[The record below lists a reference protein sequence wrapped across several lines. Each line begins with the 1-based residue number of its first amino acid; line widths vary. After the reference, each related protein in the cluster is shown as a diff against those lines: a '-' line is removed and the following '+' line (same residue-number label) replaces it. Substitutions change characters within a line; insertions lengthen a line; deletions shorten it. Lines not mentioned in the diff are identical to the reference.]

1 MISSWW
7 PFSIIKIEV
16 FMITDLVYELVQIP
30 GPSGFESRVAD
41 RLQQLLKDHVDE
53 IFIDKIGNLI
63 ARKKG
68 TEGKHSLALVAHT
81 DQVSMVVQKV
91 DEFVW
96 FDKLGWIDFGNLP
109 GTPVLILGADRDIP
123 GVIGATSTVGRRELG
138 ALWIDVGDRQ
148 ESVSVGDPIV
158 YDTPPR
164 WLDDKKTILAS
175 QSIDDRVGC
184 AVLVELAQKLT
195 KPPRHDIYFVGAVQE
210 EIGSL
215 GVRHFLRQVTP
226 DWFIALDTGFAQD
239 AVPDI
244 QRIVPMRTGLGV
256 RRLSFT
262 QPTVPCPATYNFA
275 SPRVNQLLIDAAKKL
290 NIPFHVDVSTGIW
303 SDHSIAYEVNPEI
316 ESTFMFVAARR
327 YSHSPLEVA
336 DLSNAERAV
345 DVLRQAIADMDRWDQ

>member
-1 MISSWW
+1 MIG
-7 PFSIIKIEV
+7 
-16 FMITDLVYELVQIP
+16 DLVYELIQIP
-30 GPSGFESRVAD
+30 GPTGFEGRVAK
-41 RLQQLLKDHVDE
+41 RLQELLKDHVDE
-53 IFIDKIGNLI
+53 LYIDKIGNLI

-96 FDKLGWIDFGNLP
+96 FDRLGWIDFGNLP

-123 GVIGATSTVGRRELG
+123 GVVCASSTVGGNEMG
-138 ALWIDVGDRQ
+138 TLWIDVGDRQ
-148 ESVSVGDPIV
+148 ELVSVGDPIV
-158 YDTPPR
+158 FATPSR
-164 WLDDKKTILAS
+164 WLDDEKTILAS
-175 QSIDDRVGC
+175 PSIDDRVGC
-184 AVLVELAQKLT
+184 AVLVELARRLT
-195 KPPRHDIYFVGAVQE
+195 KKPKHDIYFVGSVQE

-262 QPTVPCPATYNFA
+262 QPTVPYPATYNFA
-275 SPRVNQLLIDAAKKL
+275 SPRLNRLLIEAAKKL
-290 NIPFHVDVSTGIW
+290 NIPFHVDVNTGIW
-303 SDHSIAYEVNPEI
+303 SDHSIAYEVNPEV
-316 ESTFMFVAARR
+316 ESTFMYVAARR
-327 YSHSPLEVA
+327 YSHSPTEVA

-345 DVLRQAIADMDRWDQ
+345 EVLCQAIADMDSWDS

>member
-1 MISSWW
+1 
-7 PFSIIKIEV
+7 
-16 FMITDLVYELVQIP
+16 MITDLVYELVQIP
-30 GPSGFESRVAD
+30 GPSGFEGRVSGH
-41 RLQQLLKDHVDE
+41 LKELLEGHVDE
-53 IFIDKIGNLI
+53 LYIDKIGNLI

-96 FDKLGWIDFGNLP
+96 FDKLGWIDFNNLP
-109 GTPVLILGADRDIP
+109 GTPVLIMGAERDIP
-123 GVIGATSTVGRRELG
+123 GVISATSTVGRRELG
-138 ALWIDVGDRQ
+138 TLWIDVGDRQ
-148 ESVSVGDPIV
+148 ELASAGDPIV
-158 YDTPPR
+158 YDHPPR
-164 WLDDKKTILAS
+164 WLNDQKTILAS

-184 AVLVELAQKLT
+184 AVLVEVARKLT
-195 KPPRHDIYFVGAVQE
+195 RPPRHDIYLVGAVQE
-210 EIGSL
+210 EIGSQ

-244 QRIVPMRTGLGV
+244 QRTVPMNTGLGV

-262 QPTVPCPATYNFA
+262 QPAAPYPATYNFA
-275 SPRVNQLLIDAAKKL
+275 SPRLNQLLINAAKKK

-327 YSHSPLEVA
+327 YSHSPIEVA
-336 DLSNAERAV
+336 DLSNAGRAV
-345 DVLRQAIADMDRWDQ
+345 DVLRQAITDMDGWDS